1 MRALAPAVLVFA
13 LASPATAMELESFR
27 TPSNNIHCMYIEDEG
42 RRSVQCEIHETTS
55 ARPAL
60 PRPGDCDLDWGD
72 SFQLSESGRAGLVC
86 HGDTIASPDSPM
98 LAYGRSSHWGE
109 ISCRSAPSG
118 LTCKNASGH
127 GFSLSRAKQELF

>member
-42 RRSVQCEIHETTS
+42 RRSVQCEVLEMS
-55 ARPAL
+55 NAEPAL
-60 PRPGDCDLDWGD
+60 PKPADCDLDWG
-72 SFQLSESGRAGLVC
+72 SRFELGERGKSGMSC
-86 HGDTIASPDSPM
+86 HGDTLASAESPM